1 MSGHMRKAGFY
12 YKSKRQKE
20 EINAGI
26 LFTKIMQWNSKCK
39 EMNLYERIKCKKR
52 NTANT
57 RHTESLLYYYF
68 ARQGLTHS
76 HSPNKPR
83 EKEIKEKLSWR
94 SAGVVRI
101 PSARPLPRTC
111 PPKQT
116 PRDGVDVGIGPTS
129 LSCRTRTGFS
139 SRCYIGF

>member
-1 MSGHMRKAGFY
+1 MQGF
-12 YKSKRQKE
+12 
-20 EINAGI
+20 I
-26 LFTKIMQWNSKCK
+26 LKQWCSKCK

-68 ARQGLTHS
+68 ARQGLTHT
-76 HSPNKPR
+76 HTPQINPER
-83 EKEIKEKLSWR
+83 NKEKLPWW

-116 PRDGVDVGIGPTS
+116 PRDDVDVGIGSTS
-129 LSCRTRTGFS
+129 LSCRPEHEHDPTT
-139 SRCYIGF
+139 IQLLH